1 MDDSSRELMANMEQP
16 VSHAERQE
24 HAGLALKFWNMIQM
38 LLMEQVGREAWT
50 HGVSAEFK
58 NLINEKPE
66 LVAGFSE
73 ATKQRQDE
81 MVKIILNELEPH
93 LG

>member
-1 MDDSSRELMANMEQP
+1 MSSMEQP
-16 VSHAERQE
+16 VSHAEKHE
-24 HAGLALKFWNMIQM
+24 HGGLPLKYWNMIQM

-50 HGVSAEFK
+50 DGVSEKFK
-58 NLINEKPE
+58 DLINERPE

-73 ATKQRQDE
+73 ATRQRQDE
-81 MVKIILNELEPH
+81 MVGVIKIELGAR